1 MPFAAFLTLL
11 AGLLALVPA
20 SAPGAEPSAADRRP
34 IATLYLFVH
43 CLGESMPAA
52 ARAEYTE
59 RWRELF
65 GRVAADPA
73 TAICF
78 LSSGPSSLEVA
89 ALARKSFGDR
99 CVVDPRDDGP
109 ETRNLMLR
117 DLQVAFR
124 DRGMNGEW
132 EPYEMWTSTNA
143 RRWSEGLEAEFAA
156 RGLAIDPE
164 RTRIIACGRAWDGCL
179 AKYSAF
185 MSRYLGLSR
194 AAEMIPALSPDAG
207 SPLGGTFRERVPLDR
222 HVMLYLFE
230 TADGRPFGQFIDG
243 LRGVAEPP
251 HVAAIDIDRS
261 RVQLVTQ
268 PPHGSMRPQPVVT
281 ALASGPLLVDVG
293 DGCRPVFTTVVG
305 TRIDYTEFK
314 AALAAAR
321 IEPLATRYDSQTLY
335 IPPPRRGSEDAP

>member
-1 MPFAAFLTLL
+1 
-11 AGLLALVPA
+11 
-20 SAPGAEPSAADRRP
+20 
-34 IATLYLFVH
+34 
-43 CLGESMPAA
+43 MPAA
-52 ARAEYTE
+52 ARAEYTA
-59 RWRELF
+59 RWRDLF
-65 GRVAADPA
+65 GRVGGDPE

-89 ALARKSFGDR
+89 ALARQSFGDR
-99 CVVDPRDDGP
+99 CVVDPRDDGTA
-109 ETRNLMLR
+109 TRDLMLR

-143 RRWSEGLEAEFAA
+143 RRWSEGLKAEFSA
-156 RGLAIDPE
+156 RGLAVDPA
-164 RTRIIACGRAWDGCL
+164 RTRILACGRAWDGCL

-268 PPHGSMRPQPVVT
+268 PPHGSMRPRPVVT
-281 ALASGPLLVDVG
+281 ALASGPLLVDVA
-293 DGCRPVFTTVVG
+293 DGCRPVFTSVVG
-305 TRIDYTEFK
+305 TGIDYAEFK
-314 AALAAAR
+314 AALSAAR
-321 IEPLATRYDSQTLY
+321 IEPVATGYDSQTLY
-335 IPPPRRGSEDAP
+335 RTPQRSEPEEER